1 MQPLLPVQNISWLEF
16 WKPSIK
22 VQVPAPPQGH
32 YYFPLTEKCFSAT
45 YNKSIQTYPEL
56 SQILPDNAFQSAIK
70 SADYVIKTPFF
81 KYTFI
86 RWFLF
91 FTFFYFLLEMIL
103 AILSGAVVNIITYAI
118 LMILSPIFMRMGGN
132 QYLIRMQKYTKVVRK
147 AMKSQVNTV
156 MAGTGVIIEPGEY
169 CMWLDFYRG
178 SYPDEV
184 PQNAI
189 YFAQPVFY
197 PMPPMPPMPPAQP
210 LV

>member
-1 MQPLLPVQNISWLEF
+1 
-16 WKPSIK
+16 
-22 VQVPAPPQGH
+22 
-32 YYFPLTEKCFSAT
+32 
-45 YNKSIQTYPEL
+45 
-56 SQILPDNAFQSAIK
+56 
-70 SADYVIKTPFF
+70 
-81 KYTFI
+81 
-86 RWFLF
+86 
-91 FTFFYFLLEMIL
+91 MIL